1 MRDRKKKYKFESVAD
16 ELRKMIL
23 NNKFDGKLLPKEQ
36 FLIEH
41 FNVSRKTILRAM
53 DLLSKEGLLRRVKGT
68 GTFINL
74 DSNKTIDIA
83 HRMVAVATQLRGH
96 YYGSVYESIQKN
108 LNKNNLYPVSFNVD
122 SGHFDELVQK
132 TNLNTLLNSPIR
144 GLIINGAGYW
154 RNPWLGEHPNLRTV
168 FMDYYDYHGNP
179 PGAAVLVDY
188 ENAFYDAVKHL
199 AETGCRRVVFYT
211 PSNTITIKMNDSH
224 KANHPL
230 FNMIKGGNRAAR
242 EFKIKTQWI
251 ICDPKQANFDE
262 VFKFKPDG
270 VLCMQDFHAVKI
282 IKNALDR
289 GMNVPSDLRVIGT
302 FNTPWCHE
310 STIPLSSIDTRPDEL
325 GKIAVKLLLEGE
337 NKILKLKPKLRIR
350 NSSSTVKSNILMT
363 PPQQEEHLF
372 YV

>member
-1 MRDRKKKYKFESVAD
+1 MRDKRKKYKFESVAD

-23 NNKFDGKLLPKEQ
+23 TNKFNDKLLPKEQ

-53 DLLSKEGLLRRVKGT
+53 DLLTKEGLLHRVKGT

-74 DSNKTIDIA
+74 ESKKNIA
-83 HRMVAVATQLRGH
+83 ITHRMVAVATQLRGH
-96 YYGSVYESIQKN
+96 YYGSVYESIQQN
-108 LNKNNLYPVSFNVD
+108 LNKNNLYPVSFNVY

-132 TNLNTLLNSPIR
+132 TNLDTLLNSPIR

-154 RNPWLGEHPNLRTV
+154 RKPWLGDHPNLRTV

-199 AETGCRRVVFYT
+199 AETGCRRIVFYT
-211 PSNTITIKMNDSH
+211 PTNTITIKMSDSH

-230 FNMIKGGNRAAR
+230 FNMIKWGNKAAR
-242 EFKIKTQWI
+242 EFSIETKWI
-251 ICDPKQANFDE
+251 ICNTEQYNFDE

-270 VLCMQDFHAVKI
+270 ILCMQDIHGVKI
-282 IKNALDR
+282 IKSALDR
-289 GMNVPSDLRVIGT
+289 GINVPSDLRVIGT
-302 FNTPWCHE
+302 YNTPWCHE
-310 STIPLSSIDTRPDEL
+310 SPIPLSSIDTRPEEL
-325 GKIAVKLLLEGE
+325 GKIAVELLMEGK
-337 NKILKLKPKLRIR
+337 NKIFKLKPALKIR
-350 NSSSTVKSNILMT
+350 NSSSTVNTNVLMKH
-363 PPQQEEHLF
+363 PRQEEHLF